1 MYILYIDNK
10 LKYLKFC
17 EMAGYIPDHVARS
30 DPMYTVRALEMKAFR
45 ALRLV
50 VHYCILL
57 GLFLGRS
64 AKNFAQQLNM
74 PVSSVIKEVETLI
87 EEDLVK
93 LGTLLNC
100 NREVTCQFMH
110 CVVASMANHL
120 PAEPLTTPEK
130 RRQWETS
137 FGNLVKRLSEPNVHQ
152 SIAHYIDAHRGR
164 HELTELLE
172 ERRVPPFPAATA
184 AFTRISVLPNFKNY
198 QAMYMQ
204 DETRR
209 RDYPTVEKFFVH
221 MERLSE
227 MKHLMGLV
235 RFSKAVHEQLCSKVT
250 RPEAASMTVREYL
263 SSLTDV
269 KDR

>member
-1 MYILYIDNK
+1 
-10 LKYLKFC
+10 
-17 EMAGYIPDHVARS
+17 MAGYIPDHVARS
-30 DPMYTVRALEMKAFR
+30 DPMYTVRGLEMKSFR
-45 ALRLV
+45 ALRLA

-57 GLFLGRS
+57 GLYIGRS
-64 AKNFAQQLNM
+64 ARKFAQCISM
-74 PVSSVIKEVETLI
+74 PESSVIKEVETLI

-110 CVVASMANHL
+110 LVVSAMANNL
-120 PAEPLTTPEK
+120 PEETLTSPEK
-130 RRQWETS
+130 RREWETS
-137 FGNLVKRLSEPNVHQ
+137 FVRLVRTLTERNVHQ
-152 SIAHYIDAHRGR
+152 SVADYIDAHRGR
-164 HELTELLE
+164 HEWTEILE
-172 ERRVPPFPAATA
+172 ERRLPPFSAATA
-184 AFTRISVLPNFKNY
+184 AFARLSVVPNFKNY

-209 RDYPTVEKFFVH
+209 RDYPLVEKFFVH
-221 MERLSE
+221 TERLGE
-227 MKHLMGLV
+227 MKHLLGLV

-250 RPEAASMTVREYL
+250 RLEAASMTVSDYL